1 LQADTAPKTMSKP
14 DDYEVYAI
22 KYATLARKASENFI
36 GGDPHEAA
44 SNLDY
49 YVWLARSGARTF
61 VIDTGFDAA
70 VAKRRGRK
78 MITPPD
84 ESLKRLGV
92 DPGAVKD
99 VIITHLHYDHVGN
112 FGLFPAASF
121 HLQDDEMSYAT
132 GRHMAHEFFS
142 YAYEVDEVVAM
153 VRKAYQ
159 GRVRFHDGDAELAP
173 GLSLHKIGGH
183 TKGLQAVRV
192 RTRVGW
198 IVLASDASHL
208 YANMSEKRPFPI
220 VYDVGEMV
228 EGYRRL
234 RELADAPDL
243 IVPGHDPL
251 VMERYAAAKAG
262 LEGIAVRLDQSPK
275 TQTGP

>member
-1 LQADTAPKTMSKP
+1 MSKP

-49 YVWLARSGARTF
+49 YVWLARSKTRTF

-70 VAKRRGRK
+70 VAKRRGRR

-84 ESLKRLGV
+84 ESLKLLGV

-112 FGLFPAASF
+112 FGLFPAAVF

-173 GLSLHKIGGH
+173 GVSVHLIGGH
-183 TKGLQAVRV
+183 TMGLQVVRV
-192 RTRVGW
+192 ATRRGW
-198 IVLASDASHL
+198 VVLASDASHF
-208 YANMSEKRPFPI
+208 YANMEQERPFPI
-220 VYDVGEMV
+220 VYNVADMV
-228 EGYRRL
+228 EGYARL
-234 RELADAPDL
+234 RSLAETPAH
-243 IVPGHDPL
+243 IIPGHDPL
-251 VMERYAAAKAG
+251 VLSRYPAPSKG
-262 LEGIAVRLDQSPK
+262 LEGIVVRLD
-275 TQTGP
+275 